1 MKKSLIVLLF
11 PVMGLVSC
19 MKADTVEC
27 VPTEI
32 TYTAPTSE
40 VAALR
45 GILAGSGIT
54 TTEDPRGFFYTITG
68 PTTGVKPTT
77 CSLVSLDYVA
87 KILNGAQVDQGTNAT
102 FQVAAFITGWQEA
115 LPLLPKG
122 ASMKL
127 YLPPSLAY
135 GATANGNVPANS
147 NLEFQ
152 IDLKEVK

>member
-1 MKKSLIVLLF
+1 MKND
-11 PVMGLVSC
+11 P
-19 MKADTVEC
+19 VEC
-27 VPTEI
+27 IPMEV
-32 TYTAPTSE
+32 TYKAPASE
-40 VAALR
+40 VSALK

-54 TTEDPRGFFYTITG
+54 ATEDPRGFFYTITG
-68 PTTGVKPTT
+68 PTTGVEPTT

-122 ASMKL
+122 ASMRL

-135 GATANGNVPANS
+135 GSTQNGDIPANS
-147 NLEFQ
+147 NLEFL